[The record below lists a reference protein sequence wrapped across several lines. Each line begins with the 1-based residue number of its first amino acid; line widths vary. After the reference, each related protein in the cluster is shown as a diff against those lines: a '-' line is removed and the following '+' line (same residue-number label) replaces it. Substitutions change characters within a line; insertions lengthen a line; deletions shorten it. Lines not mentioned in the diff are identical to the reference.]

1 MSLARMAGVVDA
13 LLGTVKL
20 DLLHLLFLL
29 DLSLLFNFH
38 DEFVLHGSCCSC

>member
-1 MSLARMAGVVDA
+1 MSLARMAAVVDA

-29 DLSLLFNFH
+29 SPLFHFH